1 MSLLSPQLEAFMA
14 VVKCRTVHAA
24 AKTLFL
30 TQTAVTQRIR
40 ALEQNLKTTLFIRT
54 RRGMALTTEGDA
66 LMRYCFNAKALEGET
81 LAHIQGAGIETE
93 KKTTIT
99 AATSIMRSRI
109 VPHCLPIM
117 KAYPNLLIHFK
128 VDDSDARHELLR
140 AGHCDLAILQT
151 EHLMPEMACKKL
163 KPEQYVLVGACSWKG
178 RSLKDIVK
186 NERIIDFTPEDT
198 LTYNY
203 LKQYDLFDHA
213 RHSRYYI
220 NRTDDIAYLVSKGVG
235 YSVLTKEFAELYV
248 KSKQLI
254 ILNQSKI
261 YNVQP
266 VLAWY
271 DRPEPPQYFSAIID
285 AIH

>member
-1 MSLLSPQLEAFMA
+1 MSLLSPQLEAFVC

-24 AKTLFL
+24 AQTLFL

-40 ALEQNLKTTLFIRT
+40 ALERSLKTTLFIRT
-54 RRGMALTTEGDA
+54 RRGMVLTTEGEA
-66 LMRYCFNAKALEGET
+66 LMRYCINAKALEGET

-93 KKTTIT
+93 KKLTIT

-109 VPHCLPIM
+109 LPHCLPIM

-128 VDDSDARHELLR
+128 VDDSDVRHEILR
-140 AGHCDLAILQT
+140 AGQSDFAILQS
-151 EHLMPEMACKKL
+151 EHMMPEMAYKKL
-163 KPEQYVLVGACSWKG
+163 KSEQYVLVGSCDWKG
-178 RSLKDIVK
+178 RSLKDIVS

-198 LTYNY
+198 ITYNY

-220 NRTDDIAYLVSKGVG
+220 NRTDDIAYLISKGVG

-248 KSKQLI
+248 QNKQLI
-254 ILNQSKI
+254 VLNQSKI
-261 YNVQP
+261 YNVQL

-271 DRPEPPQYFSAIID
+271 DRPEPPCYFSALID